1 MNEMLNRLGMN
12 AKAAET
18 EMRNLSTNK
27 KNEVLL
33 AVADKLVKD
42 AQTLINANRLDVET
56 GKRNHMPEGLIDRLL
71 LTESRIEGMAEGL
84 RQVAALDDPVGEVTG
99 MKKRPNGL
107 LIGQKR
113 VPLGVIGIIYE
124 ARPNVTADAFALCF
138 KTGNVVIL
146 KGGSDA
152 MISGFWLIWYY
163 RCQNLFWQYWYF
175 IMPLLI
181 GIPILMHLFICLQRI
196 NLHCR

>member
-71 LTESRIEGMAEGL
+71 LT
-84 RQVAALDDPVGEVTG
+84 G

-152 MISGFWLIWYY
+152 IHSNEAIVNCIRETLNEQGVTEDAIQLISAEA
-163 RCQNLFWQYWYF
+163 
-175 IMPLLI
+175 
-181 GIPILMHLFICLQRI
+181 
-196 NLHCR
+196 

>member
-84 RQVAALDDPVGEVTG
+84 RQVSALDDPVGER
-99 MKKRPNGL
+99 KR
-107 LIGQKR
+107 
-113 VPLGVIGIIYE
+113 
-124 ARPNVTADAFALCF
+124 ARPDPEGDPRPRRGIARGPWRRRGTDRGRDDAAGADGARRRAVRRPARPRPRPATQPRTRDRL
-138 KTGNVVIL
+138 
-146 KGGSDA
+146 
-152 MISGFWLIWYY
+152 
-163 RCQNLFWQYWYF
+163 
-175 IMPLLI
+175 
-181 GIPILMHLFICLQRI
+181 
-196 NLHCR
+196 